1 MDNLIIIILI
11 SMYLYWS
18 YKSIK
23 ILKGKIYS
31 IDEAIL
37 TLIWLIFTFLSIV
50 GLFNIYV
57 LTYIMNTFR

>member
-1 MDNLIIIILI
+1 
-11 SMYLYWS
+11 MYLYWS